1 MTFTDFKS
9 IMQVQEAYG
18 IKYTQADYI
27 QYRDSEPSPGFLEE
41 FAFSQRHINVF
52 ASEAAR
58 CENVIYP
65 ILREVYK
72 KYANS
77 FMLWSHQSISC
88 DAQLSGTP
96 DYLIST
102 KSELGKTVLGSPIIV
117 VVEAKRNDFIE
128 GWGQCLAE
136 LVAVQRIN
144 NDNAIPVYGIVL
156 DGALW
161 EFGKLEED
169 LFTQNETVLA
179 ISDLNKV
186 FGAIGYLMDAN
197 LPVTSEAN
205 ALAS

>member
-1 MTFTDFKS
+1 MAFTDFKS

-27 QYRDSEPSPGFLEE
+27 QYADIEPSSSFLEE

-72 KYANS
+72 KYADA
-77 FMLWSHQSISC
+77 FTLWSHQSISY
-88 DAQLSGTP
+88 DPQLNGTP

-102 KSELGKTVLGSPIIV
+102 KSALGKTVLESPIIV
-117 VVEAKRNDFIE
+117 VVEAKRSDFIE

-136 LVAVQRIN
+136 LVAAQKIN
-144 NDNAIPVYGIVL
+144 NDNAIPVYGIVT

-161 EFGKLEED
+161 EFGKLEEN

-179 ISDLNKV
+179 VSDLKKV
-186 FGAIGYLMDAN
+186 FGAIGYLMHTN
-197 LPVTSEAN
+197 LPITSEAN
-205 ALAS
+205 ALTA

>member
-1 MTFTDFKS
+1 MAFTDFKS
-9 IMQVQEAYG
+9 IMQVQETYG
-18 IKYTQADYI
+18 IKYTQENYI
-27 QYRDSEPSPGFLEE
+27 QYMDIELPTVFLEE
-41 FAFSQRHINVF
+41 FAFSQRHINIF

-72 KYANS
+72 KYADS
-77 FMLWSHQSISC
+77 FTLWSHQSISC

-102 KSELGKTVLGSPIIV
+102 KSVLGKTVLGHPIIV
-117 VVEAKRNDFIE
+117 IVEAKRSDFIE

-136 LVAVQRIN
+136 LVAAQRIN
-144 NDNAIPVYGIVL
+144 NDNAIPVYGIVT

-179 ISDLNKV
+179 ISDLKNV

-197 LPVTSEAN
+197 LTVVSGAN
-205 ALAS
+205 ALT

>member
-1 MTFTDFKS
+1 MAFTDFKS

-18 IKYTQADYI
+18 IKYTQADCI
-27 QYRDSEPSPGFLEE
+27 QYADIEPSSSFLEE

-72 KYANS
+72 KYADA
-77 FMLWSHQSISC
+77 FTLWSHQSISC
-88 DAQLSGTP
+88 DAQLNGTP

-102 KSELGKTVLGSPIIV
+102 KSALGKTVLESPIIV
-117 VVEAKRNDFIE
+117 VVEAKRSDFIE

-136 LVAVQRIN
+136 LVAAQRIN
-144 NDNAIPVYGIVL
+144 NDSAIPVYGIVT

-161 EFGKLEED
+161 EFGKLEEN

-179 ISDLNKV
+179 VSDLKKV
-186 FGAIGYLMDAN
+186 FGAIGYLMHAN
-197 LPVTSEAN
+197 LPITSEAN
-205 ALAS
+205 ALTA

>member
-1 MTFTDFKS
+1 MAFTDFKS
-9 IMQVQEAYG
+9 IMHVQEAYG

-27 QYRDSEPSPGFLEE
+27 QYAAIEPSSSFLEE

-72 KYANS
+72 KYADS
-77 FMLWSHQSISC
+77 FTLWSHQSISC
-88 DAQLSGTP
+88 DAQLNGTP

-102 KSELGKTVLGSPIIV
+102 KSALGKTVLESPIIV
-117 VVEAKRNDFIE
+117 VVEAKRSDFIE

-136 LVAVQRIN
+136 LVAAQKIN
-144 NDNAIPVYGIVL
+144 NDNTIPVYGIVT

-161 EFGKLEED
+161 EFGKLEEN

-179 ISDLNKV
+179 VSDLKRV
-186 FGAIGYLMDAN
+186 FGAIGYLMHAN
-197 LPVTSEAN
+197 LPITSEAN
-205 ALAS
+205 ALTA

>member
-1 MTFTDFKS
+1 MAFTDFKS

-18 IKYTQADYI
+18 IKYAQADYI
-27 QYRDSEPSPGFLEE
+27 QYTDIEPSSSFLEE

-72 KYANS
+72 KYADA
-77 FMLWSHQSISC
+77 FTLWSHQSISC
-88 DAQLSGTP
+88 DAQLNGTP

-102 KSELGKTVLGSPIIV
+102 KSALGKTVLESPIIV
-117 VVEAKRNDFIE
+117 VVEAKRSDFIE

-136 LVAVQRIN
+136 LVAAQKIN
-144 NDNAIPVYGIVL
+144 NDTEMPVYGIVT

-161 EFGKLEED
+161 EFGKLEEN

-179 ISDLNKV
+179 VSDLKKV
-186 FGAIGYLMDAN
+186 FGAIAYLMHAGRK
-197 LPVTSEAN
+197 
-205 ALAS
+205 

>member
-1 MTFTDFKS
+1 MAFTDFKS
-9 IMQVQEAYG
+9 IMQVQEAYE

-27 QYRDSEPSPGFLEE
+27 QYADVEPSETFLEE
-41 FAFSQRHINVF
+41 FTFSKRHINVF

-72 KYANS
+72 EYADA
-77 FMLWSHQSISC
+77 FTLWSHQSISC

-102 KSELGKTVLGSPIIV
+102 KSALGKTVLGSPIIV
-117 VVEAKRNDFIE
+117 VVEAKRSDFTV
-128 GWGQCLAE
+128 GWGQCLAG
-136 LVAVQRIN
+136 LVAAQKIN
-144 NDNAIPVYGIVL
+144 NDNTIPVYGIVT

-161 EFGKLEED
+161 EFGKLEAN

-179 ISDLNKV
+179 ISDLKKV
-186 FGAIGYLMDAN
+186 FGAIGYLMHAN
-197 LPVTSEAN
+197 LPLTSEAN
-205 ALAS
+205 ALTA

>member
-1 MTFTDFKS
+1 MAFTDFKS

-27 QYRDSEPSPGFLEE
+27 QYADIEPSSSFLEE

-72 KYANS
+72 KYADA
-77 FMLWSHQSISC
+77 FTLWSHQSISC

-102 KSELGKTVLGSPIIV
+102 KSALGKTVLESPIIV
-117 VVEAKRNDFIE
+117 VVEAKRSDFIE

-136 LVAVQRIN
+136 LVAAQRIN
-144 NDNAIPVYGIVL
+144 NDNAIPVYGIVT

-161 EFGKLEED
+161 EFGKLEEN

-179 ISDLNKV
+179 VSDLKKV
-186 FGAIGYLMDAN
+186 FGAIGYLMHAN
-197 LPVTSEAN
+197 LPITLESN
-205 ALAS
+205 ALTA

>member
-1 MTFTDFKS
+1 MAFTDFKS

-27 QYRDSEPSPGFLEE
+27 QYADIEPSASFLEE

-72 KYANS
+72 KYADA
-77 FMLWSHQSISC
+77 FTLWSHQSISC
-88 DAQLSGTP
+88 DAQLNGTS

-102 KSELGKTVLGSPIIV
+102 KSALGKTVLESPIIV
-117 VVEAKRNDFIE
+117 IVEAKRSDFIE

-136 LVAVQRIN
+136 LVAAQKIN
-144 NDNAIPVYGIVL
+144 NDNAIPVYGIVT

-161 EFGKLEED
+161 EFGKLEEN

-179 ISDLNKV
+179 VSDLKKV
-186 FGAIGYLMDAN
+186 FGAIGYLMHAH
-197 LPVTSEAN
+197 LPVTSETK
-205 ALAS
+205 ALIA

>member
-1 MTFTDFKS
+1 MAFTDFKS

-27 QYRDSEPSPGFLEE
+27 QYADIEPSSSFLEE

-72 KYANS
+72 KYADA
-77 FMLWSHQSISC
+77 FTLWSHQSISC
-88 DAQLSGTP
+88 DAQLNGTP

-102 KSELGKTVLGSPIIV
+102 KSALGKTVLESPIIV
-117 VVEAKRNDFIE
+117 VVEAKRSDFIE

-136 LVAVQRIN
+136 LVAAQKIN
-144 NDNAIPVYGIVL
+144 DDNTISVYGIVT

-161 EFGKLEED
+161 EFGKLEAN

-179 ISDLNKV
+179 ISDLKKV
-186 FGAIGYLMDAN
+186 FGAIGYLMHAHLLVASEPDA
-197 LPVTSEAN
+197 LTA
-205 ALAS
+205 

>member
-1 MTFTDFKS
+1 MAFTDFKS

-27 QYRDSEPSPGFLEE
+27 QYGDIEPSPGFLEE

-72 KYANS
+72 KYADS
-77 FMLWSHQSISC
+77 FTLWSHQSISC

-117 VVEAKRNDFIE
+117 IVEAKRNDFIE

-136 LVAVQRIN
+136 LIAVQRIN
-144 NDNAIPVYGIVL
+144 NDNAIPVYGIVT

-205 ALAS
+205 ALTA

>member
-1 MTFTDFKS
+1 MAFTDFKS
-9 IMQVQEAYG
+9 IMQVQEAYE

-27 QYRDSEPSPGFLEE
+27 QYADVEPTQAFVEE
-41 FAFSQRHINVF
+41 FMFSQRHINVF

-72 KYANS
+72 KYADS
-77 FMLWSHQSISC
+77 FTLWSHQSISW

-102 KSELGKTVLGSPIIV
+102 KSALGKTVLGSPIIV
-117 VVEAKRNDFIE
+117 VVEAKRSDFIE
-128 GWGQCLAE
+128 GWGQCLAG
-136 LVAVQRIN
+136 LVAAQKIN
-144 NDNAIPVYGIVL
+144 NDNAIPVYGIVT

-161 EFGKLEED
+161 EFGKLEAN

-179 ISDLNKV
+179 VSDLKKV
-186 FGAIGYLMDAN
+186 FRAIGYLMHAHLLFASESDA
-197 LPVTSEAN
+197 LTV
-205 ALAS
+205 